1 MPNFDVYNKEGQK
14 VSEVTLSDD
23 IFGSE
28 VKQHTMW
35 LVVKAQLA
43 GRRAGTHKVQTRS
56 EVRGGGRKP
65 FKQKGTGGAR
75 QGSIRASQH
84 VGGGMAF
91 GPKPRSYA
99 QAIPKRQKRVALI
112 SALSLRA
119 NEKKIILVDDLTM
132 PEIKTRLMAG
142 IIDNFKAKK
151 ALVIDSRENTNLVL
165 STRNLE
171 KHKWLPPEALNVY
184 DVLNHDTVIMNVN
197 VAKELDSRLARPVR

>member
-1 MPNFDVYNKEGQK
+1 MPNFDVYNKEGKK

-35 LVVKAQLA
+35 LVVKGQLA
-43 GRRAGTHKVQTRS
+43 DRRAGTHKVKTRA

-75 QGSIRASQH
+75 QGSIRAIQH

-119 NEKKIILVDDLTM
+119 NEKKIVLVDDLTM
-132 PEIKTRLMAG
+132 PEIKTRIMAG
-142 IIDNFKAKK
+142 IINNFNAKK
-151 ALVIDSRENTNLVL
+151 ALVIESRENTNLVL

-171 KHKWLPPEALNVY
+171 KHKWLPPEAINVY